1 MLNALLIGN
10 IALLITHQIDAAYWH
25 EWELF
30 GLPGGIQLYNLI
42 NFALFVAILSGIE
55 PILSRKPSGYR
66 NSLVLA
72 GVGASIL
79 PIHAAFAIAGLS
91 QFHLPVSIGII
102 IASFIS
108 AVSMATVTMRSR
120 SNFK

>member
-1 MLNALLIGN
+1 MLNTLLIGN

-42 NFALFVAILSGIE
+42 NFALFVAILSSIE
-55 PILSRKPSGYR
+55 PILSRKPPGYR

-72 GVGASIL
+72 GVGASVL
-79 PIHAAFAIAGLS
+79 PIHAAFAMAGFS

-102 IASFIS
+102 IACFIS
-108 AVSMATVTMRSR
+108 AVSMAIVTMRLR

>member
-1 MLNALLIGN
+1 MLNTLLIGN
-10 IALLITHQIDAAYWH
+10 IALLITHQIDAAYWP

-30 GLPGGIQLYNLI
+30 GLPGGIHLYNLI
-42 NFALFVAILSGIE
+42 NLALFVAILSGIE
-55 PILSRKPSGYR
+55 PILSRRPGSYR
-66 NSLVLA
+66 NSLVFA
-72 GVGASIL
+72 GVGASVL
-79 PIHAAFAIAGLS
+79 PIHAAFAIAGFS

-108 AVSMATVTMRSR
+108 AVSMAIVTMRLR